1 MHVLT
6 FWAKKTLGG
15 GGGMGT
21 GPMLPILQPC
31 FMTLIQFGLHTEFS
45 NFLITNIIEY
55 DLLRLLFFG
64 TTHVDHILLKAS
76 RSTKSAFEKIAFL
89 VGTKA

>member
-1 MHVLT
+1 MRACFDFLG
-6 FWAKKTLGG
+6 KKNCGG
-15 GGGMGT
+15 GT
-21 GPMLPILQPC
+21 SLFLQPC